1 MRRWP
6 GRRCRHRSGS
16 RRRPA
21 SLLSL
26 ALLLDDVVDAFQ
38 YRGGRDLTGYEDGT
52 ENPEGEDAAAA
63 AIVRD
68 ARQGLDGSS
77 FAAVQRWVHDLDR
90 FTDLPQ
96 QARSAR
102 RPSAN

>member
-21 SLLSL
+21 SLLSP
-26 ALLLDDVVDAFQ
+26 ALLLDDAVDAFQ

-52 ENPEGEDAAAA
+52 ENPE
-63 AIVRD
+63 
-68 ARQGLDGSS
+68 
-77 FAAVQRWVHDLDR
+77 
-90 FTDLPQ
+90 
-96 QARSAR
+96 
-102 RPSAN
+102 